1 MAEHDDSDG
10 TNDELTGAERGI
22 PEVAT
27 STRQNN
33 WPVGGFGITIV
44 ALLLWFIN
52 KPDGDSQ
59 PQLTDPTPQEFSVPT
74 RFDPPNMPEPS
85 ATDTAAIATASARID
100 PYQREF
106 EVELQ
111 RRALR
116 EAEAAQKL
124 AEQRR
129 RSPILVFDQKT
140 AAASPSI
147 ASPAFAGAV
156 PAEAQASDPT
166 VTPSEAFAARIGD
179 ERTATASALF
189 VQNPSTLLAQG
200 SLIRGVLETAI
211 QSDLPGLTRAEVS
224 HDVYSFDGS
233 RLLIPKGSRLIGK
246 YQSGLLRGQTRVFV
260 IWTRLLRPDGASIQ
274 IGSPGTDLLGRAGL
288 AGEVDRHF
296 FEIFGASILLSLIDG
311 GIQVAAASVSNT
323 NTSTTIN
330 QGGNDISR
338 AAEIALRDSINIP
351 PTIHIDQGSP
361 IQVFVAKDLDF
372 INVERIRH

>member
-1 MAEHDDSDG
+1 MAEHDLPEG
-10 TNDELTGAERGI
+10 TAEDPTYDERGI

-33 WPVGGFGITIV
+33 WLVAAFGVAIVG
-44 ALLLWFIN
+44 LLLWFIN
-52 KPDGDSQ
+52 KPDGESE
-59 PQLTDPTPQEFSVPT
+59 PQLTDQVPQEFRVPT
-74 RFDPPNMPEPS
+74 RLDPPSMPPPAPADIPES
-85 ATDTAAIATASARID
+85 AAAMERPD

-124 AEQRR
+124 AEERR
-129 RSPILVFDQKT
+129 RSPILVFDQKS

-147 ASPAFAGAV
+147 ASPTLAGPV
-156 PAEAQASDPT
+156 PVDSGETNPT
-166 VTPSEAFAARIGD
+166 VTPSEAFAARVSD
-179 ERTATASALF
+179 ERIATASAQF
-189 VQNPSTLLAQG
+189 VQNPATLLAQG

-211 QSDLPGLTRAEVS
+211 QSDLPGLTRAEVA

-233 RLLIPKGSRLIGK
+233 RLLIPKGSRLVGK

-260 IWTRLLRPDGASIQ
+260 IWTRLMRPDGASIQ

-288 AGEVDRHF
+288 AGEVDKHF
-296 FEIFGASILLSLIDG
+296 FEIFGSSILLSLIDG
-311 GIQVAAASVSNT
+311 GIQVAAASVSDT
-323 NTSTTIN
+323 TTSTTIN
-330 QGGNDISR
+330 QGGSDLSR
-338 AAEIALRDSINIP
+338 AAEIALRNSINIP
-351 PTIHIDQGSP
+351 PTIHVDQGTP

-372 INVERIRH
+372 INVEGVRR

>member
-33 WPVGGFGITIV
+33 WLVGGFGITIV

-74 RFDPPNMPEPS
+74 RFDPPSMPEPS
-85 ATDTAAIATASARID
+85 ATDTAAIATASERID

-106 EVELQ
+106 AVELQ
-111 RRALR
+111 RQALR

-129 RSPILVFDQKT
+129 RSPILVFDQKS
-140 AAASPSI
+140 AAASPRI

-156 PAEAQASDPT
+156 PADGGETDPT

-179 ERTATASALF
+179 ERTATASVQF
-189 VQNPSTLLAQG
+189 IQNPSTLLAQG

-296 FEIFGASILLSLIDG
+296 FQIFGASILLSLIDG
-311 GIQVAAASVSNT
+311 GIQVAAASVSDT

-351 PTIHIDQGSP
+351 PTIHIDQGTA

-372 INVERIRH
+372 VNVERVRR